1 MIINQ
6 SVGFTF
12 IHIPKSAGTSVTQ
25 FLSRLNG
32 PLDLEIGGTVFGE
45 EIQRAY
51 TRRYKLRKHST
62 LADAQGTIAM
72 ARPPHDMFVFTFV
85 RNPYA
90 RLSSIFSFLR
100 KWEAYNPDLL
110 RTMKSFSNFEDFVAS
125 GIFTR
130 LPGPDN
136 MFRPQSDWL
145 KVDGKLAENVRY
157 FQIED
162 GAAAIETIR
171 QELLSR
177 GADRRLLPDTFPHAN
192 RSESQPLEGLG
203 LSDDLVEKINDF
215 YAEDFKAFGYSRR

>member
-51 TRRYKLRKHST
+51 AQRYKLRKHST
-62 LADAQGTIAM
+62 LADAQSTIAM
-72 ARPPHDMFVFTFV
+72 ARPPQDMFLFTFV
-85 RNPYA
+85 RHPYA

-110 RTMKSFSNFEDFVAS
+110 RTMKSFSNFEEFVAS
-125 GIFTR
+125 GIFMHR
-130 LPGPDN
+130 PGPDN
-136 MFRPQSDWL
+136 MFRPQCDWL
-145 KVDGKLAENVRY
+145 KVNGALAENVKC
-157 FQIED
+157 FHIED
-162 GAAAIETIR
+162 GVTAIESIR
-171 QELLSR
+171 EELVKR
-177 GADRRLLPDTFPHAN
+177 GADAKLLPETFPHAN
-192 RSESQPLEGLG
+192 RSESQPMEKLG
-203 LSDDLVEKINDF
+203 LSEEIIGRVNDF
-215 YAEDFKAFGYSRR
+215 YAEDFEAFGYE